1 MDATQEKTQTNVSK
15 KTPSEFDPTK
25 IDRNAP
31 AGSENSLAA
40 ESVRDARPSTDD
52 DVVEAID
59 EEGPGV
65 TEQPRRCKSQN
76 GCISQDLILRVNCW
90 LHPLNWL

>member
-1 MDATQEKTQTNVSK
+1 MAATQEKTREKPTNAGNNT
-15 KTPSEFDPTK
+15 TPAGTDSSPNK

-31 AGSENSLAA
+31 AGSENSFGA
-40 ESVRDARPSTDD
+40 ESVRDGRPNTGD

-65 TEQPRRCKSQN
+65 TP
-76 GCISQDLILRVNCW
+76 
-90 LHPLNWL
+90 PLP